1 MLEHFGKPCL
11 DAYIVCCP
19 RRFVS
24 SLLHSWSSHSQL
36 ASLQETNRVS
46 NNNLADIL
54 GVLRQIPKSS
64 HLVAIEKNHT
74 CGQLW
79 NHHWTGFIERN
90 NMKQHETK
98 HQKTSK
104 VQCKTMLCDAHWVT
118 FDTLRL
124 CSSRNHR
131 GARGWESWARNQD
144 PQPCDIDTDATMWHW
159 MWYSYGLD
167 WFGMDSL
174 RLWIWYLSNSFD
186 TFWQEVWN
194 RFLCSLSHESAQS
207 RYHLEGQGW
216 GGNVGMWRHK
226 VKSHDVGT
234 VGMYFNFMYS
244 IIFLYYIL

>member
-1 MLEHFGKPCL
+1 
-11 DAYIVCCP
+11 
-19 RRFVS
+19 
-24 SLLHSWSSHSQL
+24 
-36 ASLQETNRVS
+36 
-46 NNNLADIL
+46 
-54 GVLRQIPKSS
+54 
-64 HLVAIEKNHT
+64 
-74 CGQLW
+74 
-79 NHHWTGFIERN
+79 
-90 NMKQHETK
+90 MKQHETK

-144 PQPCDIDTDATMWHW
+144 RQPCDIDTDATMWHW
-159 MWYSYGLD
+159 MWYSFGLD

-174 RLWIWYLSNSFD
+174 RLEIWYLSNSFD

-226 VKSHDVGT
+226 VKSHNVGT
-234 VGMYFNFMYS
+234 VGMYFNSMYF
-244 IIFLYYIL
+244 ILFIYYIFYVFFFEIFYESASYARVQVGVSVSRTQARWPSRALEVRWVWVWLEAQASRQRTEIQMPFESFDSD